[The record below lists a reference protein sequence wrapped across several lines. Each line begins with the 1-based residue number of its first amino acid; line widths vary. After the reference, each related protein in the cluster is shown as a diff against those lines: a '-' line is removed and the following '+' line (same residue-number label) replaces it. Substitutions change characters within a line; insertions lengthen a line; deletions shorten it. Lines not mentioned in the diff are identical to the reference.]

1 MGTEDGRQWL
11 MNQGRAVFSQMISF
25 LPDREFRRCV
35 ERYRGDIRLRGF
47 SCWDQY
53 LAMAFAQLTYRES
66 LRDIEACL
74 RSMQGKL
81 YHLGFRGKVA
91 RSTLADAN
99 ESHDWRIFANFAQVL
114 IGIARPLHARDP
126 IGVDL
131 EQSLYALDST
141 TIDLCLSLFPWAK
154 FRRRKAAVKMHTL
167 LDLHGN
173 IPTFIRV
180 TSGDVHDV
188 NILDEIMPEAGA
200 FYVMDRGYIDF
211 QRLFVFTLS
220 SAFFV
225 VRTKS
230 NVLLQRRYS
239 HPVDK
244 STGVRSDQTVILTSF
259 ESASVYPDALRRVSY
274 FDAETNKQLKFLT
287 NNFVLP
293 ALTIAQIYKCRWQV
307 ELFFKWIKQHL
318 RIKAFYGTSENAVK
332 TQIWIAVSVY
342 VLVAIVRK
350 RLGLEASLYQTL
362 QILSVTLFEKTP
374 ILCALQAL
382 DAGANLTENVN
393 QLILFDL

>member
-1 MGTEDGRQWL
+1 
-11 MNQGRAVFSQMISF
+11 
-25 LPDREFRRCV
+25 
-35 ERYRGDIRLRGF
+35 
-47 SCWDQY
+47 
-53 LAMAFAQLTYRES
+53 MAFAQLTYRES

-74 RSMQGKL
+74 GSIQGKL
-81 YHLGFRGKVA
+81 YHMGFRGKVA

-99 ESHDWRIFANFAQVL
+99 ESHDWRIFADFAQVL
-114 IGIARPLHARDP
+114 IGIARPLHAHDP
-126 IGVDL
+126 MGIDL
-131 EQSLYALDST
+131 EQTLYALDST

-154 FRRRKAAVKMHTL
+154 FRRHKAAVKMHTL
-167 LDLHGN
+167 LDLQGN
-173 IPTFIRV
+173 IPTFLRV

-220 SAFFV
+220 TAFFV
-225 VRTKS
+225 VRTKE
-230 NVLLQRRYS
+230 NILLERRYS

-244 STGVRSDQTVILTSF
+244 STGVQSDQTVVLTSF
-259 ESASVYPDALRRVSY
+259 ASASVYPDPLRRVSY
-274 FDAETNKQLKFLT
+274 FDIETNKRLKFLT

-318 RIKAFYGTSENAVK
+318 RIKAFYGTSPNAVR

-342 VLVAIVRK
+342 VLVAIMRK
-350 RLGLEASLYQTL
+350 RLDLKASLYQIL
-362 QILSVTLFEKTP
+362 QILSITLFEKTP
-374 ILCALQAL
+374 ILRALQTHGSQSDL
-382 DAGANLTENVN
+382 LTSGN
-393 QLILFDL
+393 QFILFDL

>member
-1 MGTEDGRQWL
+1 MNIGRTVFAELIAHLSHIEFQKCVTRYDG
-11 MNQGRAVFSQMISF
+11 
-25 LPDREFRRCV
+25 DRHHRS
-35 ERYRGDIRLRGF
+35 L

-53 LAMAFAQLTYRES
+53 LAMAFAQFTYRES

-74 RSMQGKL
+74 QSMSGKL
-81 YHLGFRGKVA
+81 YHMGFRSRIA

-99 ESHDWRIFANFAQVL
+99 ETHDWRIFADFAQLL
-114 IGIARPLHARDP
+114 IATARPLYAGDP
-126 IGVDL
+126 IGIDL
-131 EQSLYALDST
+131 DASLYALDST
-141 TIDLCLSLFPWAK
+141 TIDLCLSLFPWAR
-154 FRRRKAAVKMHTL
+154 FRRHKAAVKMHTL

-173 IPTFIRV
+173 IPTFIGI
-180 TSGDVHDV
+180 TDGKVHDV
-188 NILDEIMPEAGA
+188 NMLDEILPEAGA
-200 FYVMDRGYIDF
+200 FYVMDRGYVDF
-211 QRLFVFTLS
+211 ERLYVFTLS
-220 SAFFV
+220 AAFFV

-244 STGVRSDQTVILTSF
+244 TTGVRSDHTVILTAIN
-259 ESASVYPDALRRVSY
+259 SAKAYPDSLRRVSY
-274 FDAETNKQLKFLT
+274 LDVETRKRFKFLT
-287 NNFVLP
+287 NNFTLP
-293 ALTIAQIYKCRWQV
+293 ALTIAQIYKSRWQV

-350 RLGLEASLYQTL
+350 RLGLEASLYQIL

-374 ILCALQAL
+374 ILQALQASDSQETFIRL
-382 DAGANLTENVN
+382 WQPIDSIRLIAG
-393 QLILFDL
+393 QQ

>member
-1 MGTEDGRQWL
+1 MNAGRT
-11 MNQGRAVFSQMISF
+11 VFSQLIEF
-25 LPDREFRRCV
+25 LPHQEFQKCV
-35 ERYRGDIRLRGF
+35 ARYAGNRYLKNL

-74 RSMQGKL
+74 RSVGGKL
-81 YHLGFRGKVA
+81 YHMGFRGKVA

-99 ESHDWRIFANFAQVL
+99 ESRDWRIYADFAQVL
-114 IGIARPLHARDP
+114 IAIARPLYARDP
-126 IGVDL
+126 MGIDL
-131 EQSLYALDST
+131 DQSLYALDST

-154 FRRRKAAVKMHTL
+154 FRKHKAAVKMHTL

-180 TSGDVHDV
+180 TDGKVHDV
-188 NILDEIMPEAGA
+188 NILDEILPEAGA
-200 FYVMDRGYIDF
+200 FYVMDRGYVDF
-211 QRLFVFTLS
+211 ERLYVFTLS
-220 SAFFV
+220 AAFFV

-244 STGVRSDQTVILTSF
+244 STGVRSDHTVILTAID
-259 ESASVYPDALRRVSY
+259 SAMAYPDPLRRVS
-274 FDAETNKQLKFLT
+274 FLDVTTRKRFKFLT
-287 NNFVLP
+287 NNFTLP
-293 ALTIAQIYKCRWQV
+293 APIIAQIYKCRWQV

-318 RIKAFYGTSENAVK
+318 RIKAFYGTSENTVK
-332 TQIWIAVSVY
+332 TQIWIAVSIY

-350 RLGLEASLYQTL
+350 RLGLEVSLYQIL
-362 QILSVTLFEKTP
+362 QILSLTLFEKTP
-374 ILCALQAL
+374 ILQALQPP
-382 DAGANLTENVN
+382 DSQENLPDSAN
-393 QLILFDL
+393 QLNLFHL